1 MLFRN
6 RRQKGVPVKK
16 KGTKKKEKSAPKVEH
31 FAIVQLAANGEP
43 KIWGFDGKLNKV
55 RNKPDRIIS
64 GTIRGKTEVPAGSA
78 TTPKG
83 SFIIVG
89 PIRPTARKPK
99 AMKMEGWLYKV
110 EGKKQWIVSAAPL
123 GGKKPTPVA
132 EPKRLAVKAKAAPK
146 KKK

>member
-1 MLFRN
+1 MFIRN
-6 RRQKGVPVKK
+6 RRQSGVPAKK
-16 KGTKKKEKSAPKVEH
+16 KTTKKKEKAAPKVEH

-64 GTIRGKTEVPAGSA
+64 GTIRGKGDVPAGSA
-78 TTPKG
+78 TAPKG
-83 SFIIVG
+83 SFIIIG
-89 PIRPTARKPK
+89 PIRATARKPK

-123 GGKKPTPVA
+123 GGKKPAPAAVA
-132 EPKRLAVKAKAAPK
+132 KKPAAKAKAAPK
-146 KKK
+146 KK